1 MEQAEVEVSEKK
13 RVVAIAI
20 DDSEHAENALKC
32 ELIWFTINYYHITF
46 TAFIQKIGIRYR
58 FMLTVVWEIKFPY
71 LWFIAD

>member
-32 ELIWFTINYYHITF
+32 ELI
-46 TAFIQKIGIRYR
+46 
-58 FMLTVVWEIKFPY
+58 
-71 LWFIAD
+71 